1 MEEVVHYYEMETL
14 FGLVF
19 DEEVKEVVDVSEEAE
34 DVEEKVVMFVS
45 VWENEG

>member
-14 FGLVF
+14 FGQVL
-19 DEEVKEVVDVSEEAE
+19 DEEVKEVVDVSDEAE
-34 DVEEKVVMFVS
+34 DVEEKEVMFVS